1 MTTEGHAVELDD
13 QGLAVLVLR
22 GIVDPGDEQEPSAWE
37 SACSRLGDRRLT
49 FVTMHLLQHLFA
61 HGLERGAYTDAP
73 DYARA
78 AHRRSSDPELPALPL
93 WLIEA
98 VIRAPTGEPHLIE
111 GLDPDDVIE
120 AAGFVVRDLVDV
132 TGLGQAEVDDLLQQV
147 ARTPMPAGPS

>member
-61 HGLERGAYTDAP
+61 RGLERGAYTDAP

-111 GLDPDDVIE
+111 AV
-120 AAGFVVRDLVDV
+120 GFVVRDLVDV

-147 ARTPMPAGPS
+147 ARTPMPAAPS